1 MITFPLLTP
10 SVTNPFGWN
19 LVLIYNSSSEPIHV
33 RSMIQVTLA
42 CKHDFFTGWLLP
54 RGIEQLWM
62 FFLQSAQ
69 FWLILTWCDS
79 HCQGTK
85 WLPWLVKI
93 RIGMLWCNAGRGHAP
108 CWLMATQTKWDPWSC
123 VCFTCGW
130 DDVCSGPGNYCGL
143 NLDDRSRMKTQPLSS
158 VISLSSVAHL
168 FVVSW
173 QPP

>member
-1 MITFPLLTP
+1 MI
-10 SVTNPFGWN
+10 
-19 LVLIYNSSSEPIHV
+19 
-33 RSMIQVTLA
+33 
-42 CKHDFFTGWLLP
+42 FFHQGLLP
-54 RGIEQLWM
+54 RGTEQLWM

-69 FWLILTWCDS
+69 FWLVPTWYDS

-93 RIGMLWCNAGRGHAP
+93 RIGMLWCNAGRGRAP
-108 CWLMATQTKWDPWSC
+108 CWLMATQTERDPWSR

-130 DDVCSGPGNYCGL
+130 DAVCSGPGNNCGL
-143 NLDDRSRMKTQPLSS
+143 NLDDTSRMKTQPLSS

-173 QPP
+173 QPPSPRKSFTSLSMFIQLCSVFSCLLLSPSPLLIQLICL